1 MDKILIRKATL
12 SDLPVLLEFEQGLIK
27 TERPFN
33 PTLAEGPITYY
44 DFGEMI
50 SSEDVEVIVATWQS
64 QIVSSGYALVKKA
77 KHYLDHEA
85 YSYLG
90 FMYTHP
96 DFRGKGINSKILEV
110 LKQWSNDKGLSE
122 IRLTAC
128 DDNLLAIRAYE
139 KYGFKKHLIEMRLP
153 RSTDNIQ

>member
-1 MDKILIRKATL
+1 MNEVIIRKARL
-12 SDLPVLLEFEQGLIK
+12 SDLPVLLEFEQGVIK
-27 TERPFN
+27 AERPFD
-33 PTLAEGPITYY
+33 PTLAEDPITYY
-44 DFGEMI
+44 DLGEMI
-50 SSEDVEVIVATWQS
+50 SSEDAEVVVAICKS

-110 LKQWSNDKGLSE
+110 LKQWSEEKGLSE
-122 IRLTAC
+122 IRLTVY
-128 DDNLLAIRAYE
+128 DENLPAIKAYE
-139 KYGFKKHLIEMRLP
+139 KYGFKKHLVEMRLP
-153 RSTDNIQ
+153 RTTDDI

>member
-1 MDKILIRKATL
+1 MNEVLIRKATL
-12 SDLPVLLEFEQGLIK
+12 SDLPILLEFEQGVIK
-27 TERPFN
+27 AERPFD
-33 PTLAEGPITYY
+33 PTLTQDPITYY
-44 DFGEMI
+44 DLGEMI
-50 SSEDVEVIVATWQS
+50 SSEDAEVVVATWKS

-110 LKQWSNDKGLSE
+110 LKQWSEEKGLSE
-122 IRLTAC
+122 IRLTVY
-128 DDNLLAIRAYE
+128 DENLPAIKAYE
-139 KYGFKKHLIEMRLP
+139 KYGFKKHLVEMRLP
-153 RSTDNIQ
+153 RTTDDI